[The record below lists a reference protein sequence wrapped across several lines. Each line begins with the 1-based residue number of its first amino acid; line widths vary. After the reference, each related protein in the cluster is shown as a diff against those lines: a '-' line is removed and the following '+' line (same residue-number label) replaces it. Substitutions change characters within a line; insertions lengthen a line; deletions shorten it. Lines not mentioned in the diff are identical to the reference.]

1 MLLFL
6 WLALAHS
13 ALAQERIVS
22 GLAKDESGNGMPGV
36 NVLIKGT
43 NIGTATDGNG
53 KYQIAVNAD
62 NAVLVFSFIGYTT
75 QEVNLGTQTALDVSM
90 IPDTQT
96 LNEIVV
102 TGYAAQEKK
111 DITGAVG
118 VVKAKDLLA
127 FPAANAETLLQG
139 RVAGVTVTANGDPN
153 GLPAVRIRG
162 LTSFQN
168 NTPLYIV
175 DGVPTY
181 NIQFLNPNDIETM
194 NVLKDA
200 GAASIYGSRANNGV
214 IIVTTKK
221 GRAGK
226 VTVSYDGTVGVQMP
240 GDGLESQLLNPQEM
254 AELEWLQ
261 KSNDGLPFSSP
272 NYGSGSTPVLP
283 DYLVPVGAHE
293 GDASVNPSLYNV
305 DYAKGPIY
313 QITRAN
319 KAGTNWWDEATD
331 PAPVQ
336 SHNISI
342 AGGNEGSRYMVGFNY
357 YDQKG
362 LFVGTGLKRYTVRA
376 NTEFKIKNVVRIGE
390 NLSAAF
396 YDRKPLWEG
405 VAVHTLQPIIPA
417 YDIMGGFAG
426 TRGSNLGNNAGIM
439 GRLIPNEDNFS
450 SETKIFGNVYA
461 EVDLF
466 KDFMFRS
473 SFGGSLSN
481 SYTTRFTRHYYE
493 NSENNGSNTLQENAQ
508 YENDWIWTN
517 TITYK
522 KKLDQHSFLV
532 VAGMEAVKEG
542 IGRRLQGSRID
553 YFTDSPDYRSL
564 ATGSAGIQNT
574 SNYLTPSSLLS
585 YFGRLDYNYGDKYF
599 LSGTI
604 RRDGSSKFTSQFGV
618 FPSVTAA
625 WRISQENFLQGSS
638 VFTDLKLRVGY
649 GSMGGQTNVR
659 SQNQYDIYSGRPTD
673 AYYDLGGTSS
683 SSLPGIWQ
691 AQIGNPAGKWETK
704 ESVNVGLDA
713 SFFQGKLDVT
723 VDWYNQTTS
732 DLLFQLDIPSVNGSG
747 VRPYRN
753 VAEVENTGIDL
764 QIINRGNI
772 TPELK
777 YEANLTFTT
786 VNNEVTSLAEG
797 LTFFDVDAAS
807 TEGRIGARYIR
818 NEVGQPISSY
828 FGYQVQGLF
837 QSASEVSSA
846 PSQTGAAP
854 GRFRFVDVNGDG
866 QITPDDRTFL
876 GSPLPDFTYGLNL
889 SLIYK
894 GFDLTVFLYG
904 AQGFELVNY
913 RKWSTDFPTSFQ
925 NRKSKAALYDSWTP
939 ERPNARTPI
948 ATSISNI
955 STNQGA
961 NSYYVEDGSYLRA
974 RNVQIG
980 FTLPTTFAKK
990 IGMESARI
998 YLQGVNLFTVTDY
1011 EGIDPEVGS
1020 LPTVNNND
1028 LTVTYSDSGFGV
1040 DAGGYP
1046 TGLKQ
1051 YILGVNLKF

>member
-1 MLLFL
+1 MKKVYRRSKRAMLLFL

-43 NIGTATDGNG
+43 NVGTATDGNG
-53 KYQIAVNAD
+53 KYQIAVNTD

-75 QEVNLGTQTALDVSM
+75 QEVNVGTQTALDVSM
-90 IPDTQT
+90 APDTQT

-118 VVKAKDLLA
+118 VVKAKELLA

-240 GDGLESQLLNPQEM
+240 GEGLESQLLNPQEM

-293 GDASVNPSLYNV
+293 GDPSVNPSLYNV

-336 SHNISI
+336 SHNISV
-342 AGGNEGSRYMVGFNY
+342 AGGNEASRYMVGFNY

-450 SETKIFGNVYA
+450 SETKIFGNIYA

-493 NSENNGSNTLQENAQ
+493 NSENNGSNSLQENAQ

-517 TITYK
+517 TLTYK

-604 RRDGSSKFTSQFGV
+604 RRDGSSK
-618 FPSVTAA
+618 
-625 WRISQENFLQGSS
+625 
-638 VFTDLKLRVGY
+638 
-649 GSMGGQTNVR
+649 
-659 SQNQYDIYSGRPTD
+659 
-673 AYYDLGGTSS
+673 
-683 SSLPGIWQ
+683 
-691 AQIGNPAGKWETK
+691 
-704 ESVNVGLDA
+704 
-713 SFFQGKLDVT
+713 
-723 VDWYNQTTS
+723 
-732 DLLFQLDIPSVNGSG
+732 
-747 VRPYRN
+747 
-753 VAEVENTGIDL
+753 
-764 QIINRGNI
+764 
-772 TPELK
+772 
-777 YEANLTFTT
+777 
-786 VNNEVTSLAEG
+786 
-797 LTFFDVDAAS
+797 
-807 TEGRIGARYIR
+807 
-818 NEVGQPISSY
+818 
-828 FGYQVQGLF
+828 
-837 QSASEVSSA
+837 
-846 PSQTGAAP
+846 
-854 GRFRFVDVNGDG
+854 
-866 QITPDDRTFL
+866 
-876 GSPLPDFTYGLNL
+876 
-889 SLIYK
+889 
-894 GFDLTVFLYG
+894 
-904 AQGFELVNY
+904 
-913 RKWSTDFPTSFQ
+913 
-925 NRKSKAALYDSWTP
+925 
-939 ERPNARTPI
+939 
-948 ATSISNI
+948 
-955 STNQGA
+955 
-961 NSYYVEDGSYLRA
+961 
-974 RNVQIG
+974 
-980 FTLPTTFAKK
+980 
-990 IGMESARI
+990 
-998 YLQGVNLFTVTDY
+998 
-1011 EGIDPEVGS
+1011 
-1020 LPTVNNND
+1020 
-1028 LTVTYSDSGFGV
+1028 
-1040 DAGGYP
+1040 
-1046 TGLKQ
+1046 
-1051 YILGVNLKF
+1051 